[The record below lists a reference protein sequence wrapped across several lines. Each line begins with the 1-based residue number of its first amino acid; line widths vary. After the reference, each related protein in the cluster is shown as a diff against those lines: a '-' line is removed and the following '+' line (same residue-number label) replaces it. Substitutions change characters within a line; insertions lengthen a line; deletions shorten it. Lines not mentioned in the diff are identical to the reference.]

1 MNERL
6 PKFKGQELLAEIEK
20 STEGLTYTS
29 ETDADVEPVF
39 VDSSEAKNFLKSVG
53 KDEKS
58 ETLEPSAFFDRL
70 ARKKQWFG
78 QNEITRARKFALLEK
93 ILHSNLRDMKV
104 IRVGRIHI
112 DIYVVGFDVNGDLIG
127 IKTKAVE
134 T

>member
-29 ETDADVEPVF
+29 ETDTDVEPVF

-70 ARKKQWFG
+70 AHKKQWFG
-78 QNEITRARKFALLEK
+78 QNEITHARKFALLE
-93 ILHSNLRDMKV
+93 
-104 IRVGRIHI
+104 RI
-112 DIYVVGFDVNGDLIG
+112 
-127 IKTKAVE
+127 
-134 T
+134 